1 VLTVIFFLTAYN
13 TDFVTVWPSLFLT
26 IHASFS
32 NLGHKCFD
40 AFLSLA

>member
-1 VLTVIFFLTAYN
+1 VMIVIFFLAAYN

-26 IHASFS
+26 ILASFS

-40 AFLSLA
+40 VFLSLA